1 MTIASPLESTE
12 HGALGMGPASHPSTG
27 YPTNPTEQFPPTHCS
42 RVKSMSLC
50 FESLAERPSQNTA
63 CHCPG
68 GEGRA
73 VAKPGQP
80 GEMVGFGVSLQGV
93 CWL

>member
-12 HGALGMGPASHPSTG
+12 HGALGLGPAGHPSIG
-27 YPTNPTEQFPPTHCS
+27 SPTNPTERFPPTAA
-42 RVKSMSLC
+42 KSMSLC

-68 GEGRA
+68 REERV

-80 GEMVGFGVSLQGV
+80 GEMVGFGVSLQRV